1 MASKKKEIPVKSPE
15 QFEED
20 IRLMAYYLWEEKGS
34 TDGGDV
40 EDWIAAE
47 LYLNNWIPSSQYQIS
62 KATPQGVAFFLF
74 FLKFLSFHKGPFKEV
89 LRKIIPVNSDLSE
102 EHYRF

>member
-1 MASKKKEIPVKSPE
+1 MASKTKDTIVKSPE

-34 TDGGDV
+34 TNGADV

-47 LYLNNWIPSSQYQIS
+47 IYLNN
-62 KATPQGVAFFLF
+62 
-74 FLKFLSFHKGPFKEV
+74 
-89 LRKIIPVNSDLSE
+89 
-102 EHYRF
+102 

>member
-47 LYLNNWIPSSQYQIS
+47 LYLNNWIPSSQYHIS

-74 FLKFLSFHKGPFKEV
+74 FLILQEYKILNLV
-89 LRKIIPVNSDLSE
+89 LQRLLTRLAPLDL
-102 EHYRF
+102 RL

>member
-47 LYLNNWIPSSQYQIS
+47 LYLNN
-62 KATPQGVAFFLF
+62 
-74 FLKFLSFHKGPFKEV
+74 
-89 LRKIIPVNSDLSE
+89 
-102 EHYRF
+102 